1 MTVRTSRA
9 SGAGRC
15 GWSVSV
21 EWRSALAGYLYRWPV
36 VHAIHN
42 PPCGDSDV
50 VKIM

>member
-9 SGAGRC
+9 SGAGWR
-15 GWSVSV
+15 VSV

-42 PPCGDSDV
+42 PPCGDGDV
-50 VKIM
+50 VKIL